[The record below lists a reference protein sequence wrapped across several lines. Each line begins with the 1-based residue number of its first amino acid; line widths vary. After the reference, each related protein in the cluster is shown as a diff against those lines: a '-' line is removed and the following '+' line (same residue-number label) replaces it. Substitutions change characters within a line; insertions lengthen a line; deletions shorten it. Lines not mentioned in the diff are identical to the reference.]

1 MTHEDLR
8 KDVEK
13 TLLDSKLPQDV
24 RLAKVYGSVIQ
35 YCVTMDLKTEQFVKE
50 VFTEA
55 DKPKPAKRAK
65 KKTEEVKEEVKVEK
79 EVETKEATKEESEPK
94 RARGKNKTTTKSSN
108 DKKATIPPGTV
119 DCDDC
124 GNTGKKDGKKCDP
137 CDGDGYHEQDDIKDT
152 NLKDLGLEEE
162 ERVDVS
168 EVLEEPEPQKRKRRV
183 RKQKVEEPVE
193 EPEIEDNDDE
203 EEETQPRRRR
213 RARRRRG

>member
-35 YCVTMDLKTEQFVKE
+35 YCAIMDTLG
-50 VFTEA
+50 A
-55 DKPKPAKRAK
+55 PKFALVDEPKKAAAKRATK

-79 EVETKEATKEESEPK
+79 EVETKEATKEEPEPK

-124 GNTGKKDGKKCDP
+124 GNTGEKDGKKCDP